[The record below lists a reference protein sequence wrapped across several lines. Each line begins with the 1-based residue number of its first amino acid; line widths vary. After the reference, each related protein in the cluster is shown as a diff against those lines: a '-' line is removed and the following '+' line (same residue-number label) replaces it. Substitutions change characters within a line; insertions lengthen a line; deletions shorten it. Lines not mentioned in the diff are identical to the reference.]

1 MMERIV
7 IDARESGTSTG
18 RYVDKLIEYLHK
30 LEPEYVITVL
40 TKTPR
45 IEFMKAIAPGFEVI
59 ESNYKEFSFAEQF
72 SLLRQINSLE
82 PDLVHFS
89 MTQQPVLYK
98 GKAVTT
104 IHDLT
109 TARFNNPVKNWLIFK
124 FKQTVY
130 KWVIRRVAKKSK
142 ALITISDWVKY
153 DVAQFAKVP
162 PTKINVTYEAAD
174 KITDDPEPI
183 SDLKNQKFIMS
194 VGRPQPHKNLKR
206 LIRAYSDVQ
215 LTHPRLKLV
224 LVGKLDANYQLLK
237 DYGRREAIKGVIF
250 TDFVSEGQLRWL
262 YENAQAYVF
271 PSLSEGFGLPG
282 LEALA
287 HGLPLVSSRATC
299 LPEIY
304 KDGAIYFD
312 PKSTSDMA
320 EKIKMVLEDKELA
333 SKLRQRGP
341 KVANQY
347 SWEQTAKQTLELY
360 KKVLEE
366 G

>member
-18 RYVDKLIEYLHK
+18 RYIDKLIEYLHK
-30 LEPEYVITVL
+30 LEPEYEIIVL

-45 IEFMKAIAPGFEVI
+45 IEFMKTIAPGFEI
-59 ESNYKEFSFAEQF
+59 LESNYKEFKFAEQIGF
-72 SLLRQINSLE
+72 LHQLNKLD

-98 GKAVTT
+98 GKVVTT
-104 IHDLT
+104 IHDLS
-109 TARFNNPVKNWLIFK
+109 TARFNNPIKNWLVFK
-124 FKQTVY
+124 FKQLVY
-130 KWVIRRVAKKSK
+130 KQVIKRVARKSEV
-142 ALITISDWVKY
+142 LITPSNWVKY
-153 DVAQFAKVP
+153 DVAQFAGISP
-162 PTKINVTYEAAD
+162 EKINVTYEAAD
-174 KITDDPEPI
+174 IIHDNPQPVANLEK
-183 SDLKNQKFIMS
+183 QKFIMY

-206 LIRAYSDVQ
+206 LVQAFSEVQ
-215 LTHPRLKLV
+215 LTHPKLKLA
-224 LVGKLDANYQLLK
+224 LVGKTDSNYLLLK
-237 DYGRREAIKGVIF
+237 KYVHQQGISGIVF
-250 TDFVSEGQLRWL
+250 TDFVTEGQLRWL

-304 KDGAIYFD
+304 KDAAVYFN
-312 PKSTSDMA
+312 PINSSDMA
-320 EKIKMVLEDKELA
+320 DKIKMVLEDKELTA
-333 SKLRQRGP
+333 KLRQKGA
-341 KVANQY
+341 KVASLY
-347 SWEQTAKQTLELY
+347 SWERTAEQTLALY
-360 KKVLEE
+360 EQILR

>member
-30 LEPEYVITVL
+30 LEPEYEIMVL

-45 IEFMKAIAPGFEVI
+45 IEFMKAIAPGFEVV
-59 ESNYKEFSFAEQF
+59 ESNYKEFTFAEQI
-72 SLLRQINSLE
+72 SLLRQIKNLKAE
-82 PDLVHFS
+82 LVHFS

-98 GKAVTT
+98 GKAITT

-109 TARFNNPVKNWLIFK
+109 TARFNNPTKAWLVFK
-124 FKQTVY
+124 LKQIVY
-130 KWVIRRVAKKSK
+130 RWVIKQVAKRSK
-142 ALITISDWVKY
+142 ALITPSNWVKY

-162 PTKINVTYEAAD
+162 PSKISVTYEAAD
-174 KITDDPEPI
+174 KITEAPEPI
-183 SDLKNQKFIMS
+183 ADLKNQKFIIY
-194 VGRPQPHKNLKR
+194 VGRPLPHKNLRR
-206 LIRAYSDVQ
+206 LVRAYCTVQ
-215 LTHPRLKLV
+215 LTHPHLKLV
-224 LVGKLDANYQLLK
+224 LVGKLDSNYQLLK
-237 DYGRREAIKGVIF
+237 NYIHKEDIGGVIF
-250 TDFVSEGQLRWL
+250 TDYIFEGRLRWL
-262 YENAQAYVF
+262 YEHAQAYVL

-304 KDGAIYFD
+304 KDAAIYFD

-320 EKIKMVLEDKELA
+320 QKIKTVLEDKELA
-333 SKLRQRGP
+333 AKLCQRGP

-347 SWEQTAKQTLELY
+347 SWERTAEQTLEIY
-360 KKVLEE
+360 KQIIK